1 MRQII
6 GVMWDRM
13 KIITAIVGDVEAK
26 VIATLFYFT
35 ILVPFGLLSR
45 LSSDPLNRKADA
57 THQAWLLRPPI
68 ENDLDSAKRQG

>member
-13 KIITAIVGDVEAK
+13 KIIAAIVGDVEAK

-45 LSSDPLNRKADA
+45 LTSDPLTRKADA
-57 THQAWLLRPPI
+57 TQAWLPRPPI
-68 ENDLDSAKRQG
+68 QNDLDSAKRQG